1 MSRKNIK
8 ERGRF
13 LKSLRGKDKAGLRDE
28 LVELRREQ
36 FNLRMAAASGQP
48 ARPDQ
53 HAKVRGKIARLKTVL
68 NETGRAK
75 AAGSKV

>member
-1 MSRKNIK
+1 MSKKNIK

-13 LKSLRGKDKAGLRDE
+13 LKDLRGKDGPALTDE
-28 LVELRREQ
+28 LVALRREQ
-36 FNLRMAAASGQP
+36 FNLRMASASGQP

-68 NETGRAK
+68 VEFEREK
-75 AAGSKV
+75 AAGSKT